1 MCRSPRRMR
10 GRGFSPAWL
19 NPTFPLNPAL
29 PSGQWKFYGIRKMQA
44 GPTARCVCVFA
55 RKGIVTAKLLAFN
68 EPKARTKKGRF
79 PCLGM
84 HLLTCVYIQLS
95 LRTGGLVPWFAEFAV
110 QPVARTYLL
119 VQEETRRCVTACF
132 VQVTLEGRTRTPCLA
147 AGFMEGEA
155 TVRLCHQLNP
165 PRIP

>member
-1 MCRSPRRMR
+1 MPQPPQDARPRVQPCLAKSDLSLKSSSAIGAVEVLRY
-10 GRGFSPAWL
+10 SE
-19 NPTFPLNPAL
+19 N
-29 PSGQWKFYGIRKMQA
+29 A
-44 GPTARCVCVFA
+44 GWAHGAVCVCVFA

-119 VQEETRRCVTACF
+119 VQEETRRCVTPCF